1 MAKQVIEV
9 GSTANDGTGDTL
21 RDAMIKA
28 KSNFDELYV
37 VDPSIVQKLY
47 DTAGFGFYVED
58 QTTPSTQVINTTP
71 SILQIDGLGA
81 TSTSAYLPHEI
92 RGISELW
99 DSSVNEI
106 KPINVGDGY
115 TLRLDLEITAKSG
128 APTELVLEL
137 DINGGATPTVV
148 IVERII
154 EVGKT
159 PPYTVSI
166 AFPFFSLSTFTTN
179 GGRLFLSTD
188 TGDVTVTKRQIS
200 IHRISNGAL

>member
-1 MAKQVIEV
+1 MAQEIIGV
-9 GSTANDGTGDTL
+9 GSAANDGTGDTL
-21 RDAMIKA
+21 RAAMIKSN
-28 KSNFDELYV
+28 SNFTELYT

-71 SILQIDGLGA
+71 AILQIDGLGA

-92 RGISELW
+92 RGVDELW
-99 DSSVNEI
+99 DASVNEI
-106 KPINVGDGY
+106 KPINIGDGY
-115 TLRLDLEITAKSG
+115 TLRLDLEITSKTAT
-128 APTELVLEL
+128 PTELILDL

-154 EVGKT
+154 GVGKT
-159 PPYTVSI
+159 PPYVVSI
-166 AFPFFSLSTFTTN
+166 GFPFFSLSTFVTN

-188 TGDVTVTKRQIS
+188 SGTLTLTRRQLS